1 MELNCPSLDY
11 VNNMTWAEF
20 QIRSYGWK
28 RQDERESYKLRKVG
42 FSAMWAFHSDFK
54 KLPRSEDKY
63 WQIGD
68 KHITTNNSMQEAIR
82 KAQEEYFKQLKEKEQ
97 NG

>member
-1 MELNCPSLDY
+1 
-11 VNNMTWAEF
+11 
-20 QIRSYGWK
+20 
-28 RQDERESYKLRKVG
+28 
-42 FSAMWAFHSDFK
+42 MWAFHSDFK

-82 KAQEEYFKQLKEKEQ
+82 KAQEDYFKQLKEKEQ